1 MEFNV
6 QTITY
11 IIMLIIMVS
20 ITINEFTLNE
30 VIKNKMI
37 LFFTWFLFF
46 TACLSMYYAKG
57 SGRASYIQLFVLG
70 LFTVSAIGYTV
81 YQWDMLSNNPDSE
94 CGYFLPHT
102 DGFSSP
108 DYYLYRIMYL
118 STIIILVSI
127 LQFKIDEKGF
137 YVPKILENHLHKF
150 VFLIP
155 FILPILTE
163 TVNSMSNLLLGEK
176 QNPESYLMNFIKGDS
191 DKEWD
196 GWAYARSAAPIM
208 LYFILMILAILS
220 NKNIIGT
227 DGGTTAVY
235 IIIFFLIFFSLIM
248 RSIFIQDCSLE
259 KNISKEETPCS
270 LEKYGGLQSM
280 FNVCLIIIII
290 YHIQNPTYK
299 LLFFIIICLGSWA
312 LSTTYILNSKSD

>member
-11 IIMLIIMVS
+11 IIMLIIMIS
-20 ITINEFTLNE
+20 ITINEFTLEE
-30 VIKNKMI
+30 VVKNKLM

-46 TACLSMYYAKG
+46 ATCFSMYYFKA
-57 SGRASYIQLFVLG
+57 SGRASQIQLFVLG
-70 LFTVSAIGYTV
+70 LFTISSIGYTI
-81 YQWDMLSNNPDSE
+81 YQWDILSKSPDNE
-94 CGYFLPHT
+94 CGTFLPHT
-102 DGFSSP
+102 DGFSSS
-108 DYYLYRIMYL
+108 DYYLYRVMYL

-137 YVPKILENHLHKF
+137 YVPKFLEGHLHKF

-155 FILPILTE
+155 FILPVLTE
-163 TVNSMSNLLLGEK
+163 MVNSTSNLILGET

-191 DKEWD
+191 SKEWG
-196 GWAYARSAAPIM
+196 GWTYTRSIGP
-208 LYFILMILAILS
+208 LLFYFILMILAILS

-248 RSIFIQDCSLE
+248 RTIFIQDCSLE
-259 KNISKEETPCS
+259 KNISTGENQCK

-290 YHIQNPTYK
+290 YHIQNPTFK
-299 LLFFIIICLGSWA
+299 LLYFIIICLGSWG
-312 LSTTYILNSKSD
+312 LSTTYILNTMSD

>member
-20 ITINEFTLNE
+20 ITINEFTLEE
-30 VIKNKMI
+30 VVKNKLI

-46 TACLSMYYAKG
+46 TACLAMYYVKG
-57 SGRASYIQLFVLG
+57 TGRASHIQLFVLG
-70 LFTVSAIGYTV
+70 LFTVSSIGYTV
-81 YQWDMLSNNPDSE
+81 YQWDMLSKNSEDE
-94 CGYFLPHT
+94 CGSFLPHT
-102 DGFSSP
+102 DGFSSS

-137 YVPKILENHLHKF
+137 YVPKFLENHLHKF

-155 FILPILTE
+155 FILPVLTE
-163 TVNSMSNLLLGEK
+163 SVNSLSNLLLGET

-191 DKEWD
+191 DKEWT
-196 GWAYARSAAPIM
+196 GYTYLRSFAPIM
-208 LYFILMILAILS
+208 FYIILMILAILS

-248 RSIFIQDCSLE
+248 RTIFIQDCSLE
-259 KNISKEETPCS
+259 KNISKEETPCK

-290 YHIQNPTYK
+290 YHIQNPTFK